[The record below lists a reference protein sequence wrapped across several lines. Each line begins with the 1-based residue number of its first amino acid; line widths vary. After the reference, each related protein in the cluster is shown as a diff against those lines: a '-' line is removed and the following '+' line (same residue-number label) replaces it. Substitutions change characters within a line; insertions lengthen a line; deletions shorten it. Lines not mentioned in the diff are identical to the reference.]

1 MSENKLRHTQTKL
14 HCYVVQSLSMICQSE
29 LLPDVL
35 KEKVEGVAVLA
46 IHINPCAFSR
56 ELSLEAVFLYQEV
69 TVHPHTSLWHSDW
82 RVTVL
87 LHDIRTRPK
96 NSVDPKRMDLWIVLE

>member
-1 MSENKLRHTQTKL
+1 M
-14 HCYVVQSLSMICQSE
+14 
-29 LLPDVL
+29 
-35 KEKVEGVAVLA
+35 EGVAVLT

-56 ELSLEAVFLYQEV
+56 QLSLEAVFLYQEV
-69 TVHPHTSLWHSDW
+69 TVHSHTSLWHSAW

-96 NSVDPKRMDLWIVLE
+96 NSVDLKRMDLWIVLERKDPLHFFFLGHVAAHIEYSST